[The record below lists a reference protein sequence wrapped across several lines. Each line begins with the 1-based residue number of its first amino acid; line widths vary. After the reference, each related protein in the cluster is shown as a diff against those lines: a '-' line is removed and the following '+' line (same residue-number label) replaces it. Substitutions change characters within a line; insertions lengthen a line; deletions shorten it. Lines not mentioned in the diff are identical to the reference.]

1 MADCKHLYEWEGGRF
16 HCIRCG
22 HERRGRSRMRKTRR
36 KVGAAVGVM
45 TALLIVILAYQGAF
59 QTDMTQE
66 IIGDVQKLA
75 SDATETIQDEI
86 SDRVTVN
93 DTQITIDIPDLE
105 DITESL
111 PIRTA
116 SGFDGLLIE
125 DYVFEYINEE
135 RKKASVNPLERV
147 PAIDIIARDHS
158 VDMGARGYFD
168 HDTPEGLDPTDR
180 GNLAEYPCFKDYGT
194 YYTEGLAENIAQDY
208 TYSSYVT
215 AGVTTS
221 YTWYGNE
228 SVVARNMVDSWMGSP
243 GHRQNILNGQY
254 DRAGIGIAITED
266 EEVYAT
272 QNFC

>member
-1 MADCKHLYEWEGGRF
+1 
-16 HCIRCG
+16 
-22 HERRGRSRMRKTRR
+22 MRKTRR

-66 IIGDVQKLA
+66 IIGDVQKLV
-75 SDATETIQDEI
+75 SDAAETIQDEV
-86 SDRVTVN
+86 SDHMTVN

-105 DITESL
+105 DITENL

-125 DYVFEYINEE
+125 DYVFEYVNEE
-135 RKKASVNPLERV
+135 RKKASVSPLERV

-180 GNLAEYPCFKDYGT
+180 GNLARYPCFKDYGT

-208 TYSSYVT
+208 TYSSYMT

-221 YTWYGNE
+221 YMWYGDE
-228 SVVARNMVDSWMGSP
+228 SVVARNLVDSWMGSP
-243 GHRQNILNGQY
+243 GHRQNIMDGQY
-254 DRAGIGIAITED
+254 DRTGIGIAITED